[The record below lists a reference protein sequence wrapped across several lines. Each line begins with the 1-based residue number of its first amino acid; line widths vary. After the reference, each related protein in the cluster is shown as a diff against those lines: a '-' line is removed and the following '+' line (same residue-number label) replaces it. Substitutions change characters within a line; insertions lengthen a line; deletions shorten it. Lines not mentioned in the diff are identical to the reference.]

1 MNRSHRFDTAFAN
14 NESKEMLT
22 NRVLV
27 WSLAFV
33 FMLGASLQDTR
44 SLAQQWTE
52 FRGPGGS
59 GIASATNL
67 PSHWSEGLNVRWKKP
82 VPGRGWSSPVVSGG
96 QVWLTS
102 AMETEASPAE
112 REEKMKT
119 AKIPGLVPV
128 QSIELFALCF
138 DAETGELQTELKLG
152 GSSEPPLIHSL
163 NSFSS
168 PTPVLDDD
176 SVYCSFGAF
185 GTWCI
190 DRKTGQVKWS
200 NRELKLDHETGPGS
214 SPILWQNLLI
224 LHCDGIDHQFVVAL
238 DRQTGKVVWKTK
250 RSGELNET
258 DSLRKA
264 FSTPIVVSMG
274 GEDQLVSAGAN
285 WLYGYQPGTGEELWR
300 MPYGKLGFSNVPR
313 PIYQEGMLYL
323 CTGYS
328 RSSLFAIRLDDPAGP
343 GEEDVVWR
351 YETQVPTMPT
361 PLLTDGLLLMVSD
374 RGIATCLDAKSGEKL
389 WQERLGGGFAS
400 SPILA
405 DGKIYVGNRKGE
417 MFVIRPG
424 REFDLVATNQM
435 DGDIMATPAAVGEQL
450 LVRTK
455 DSLYRIQK
463 Q

>member
-1 MNRSHRFDTAFAN
+1 
-14 NESKEMLT
+14 MLT
-22 NRVLV
+22 IRVNAC
-27 WSLAFV
+27 SLALLV
-33 FMLGASLQDTR
+33 LLGSGGEDARLQ
-44 SLAQQWTE
+44 AQQWTE

-59 GIASATNL
+59 GIASAANL
-67 PSHWSEGLNVRWKKP
+67 PSRWSEDQNVAWKTV
-82 VPGRGWSSPVVSGG
+82 VPGRGWSSPVVADD

-102 AMETEASPAE
+102 AVETELSPAQ
-112 REEKMKT
+112 REEKMKS
-119 AKIPGLVPV
+119 ARIPGLMPV

-138 DAETGELQTELKLG
+138 DARTGELQAKLKLG
-152 GSSEPPLIHSL
+152 ESSDPPLIHSL

-176 SVYCSFGAF
+176 SVYCSFGTF

-190 DRKTGQVKWS
+190 DRKTRQVKWS
-200 NRELKLDHETGPGS
+200 NRELELDHETGPGS
-214 SPILWQNLLI
+214 SPILWQDLLI
-224 LHCDGIDHQFVVAL
+224 FHCDGIDYQFVVAL
-238 DRQTGKVVWKTK
+238 DRESGKVVWKTD

-264 FSTPIVVSMG
+264 FSTPIVVSIDG
-274 GEDQLVSAGAN
+274 ADQLVSAGAN
-285 WLYGYQPGTGEELWR
+285 WLYGYQPDTGAELWK

-313 PIYQEGMLYL
+313 PVYHDGMLYL

-328 RSSLFAIRLDDPAGP
+328 RSSLFAIRFDDPGGP
-343 GEEDVVWR
+343 GEEDLVWR

-374 RGIATCLDAKSGEKL
+374 RGIATCLDAKTGEKH

-405 DGKIYVGNRKGE
+405 DGKVYVGNRKGE

-424 REFDLVATNQM
+424 DEFDLLATNQM

-455 DSLYRIQK
+455 ESLYRIQK